1 VSVIPPAGF
10 GAAAWILT
18 GADGTS
24 PFITTMGVEV
34 DPVEDTEVVANH
46 LFNAYAET
54 WLGQTG
60 NVFTL
65 ERCVLTLPIG
75 NGTVGTVEST
85 VPSEIGALS
94 GERCSMSMAL
104 LVNKRTGGIGRRS
117 RGRMFIPGVLP
128 ATAVDTGGN
137 LESTTVASYQQIADI
152 FLAALA
158 ANAAPFPTPT
168 PGVLLHSDA
177 GAPTPVTQL
186 TVSTKVGSLRRRIR

>member
-1 VSVIPPAGF
+1 MSVIPPAGF

-18 GADGTS
+18 GPDGTS

-46 LFNAYAET
+46 LFDVYANS

-65 ERCVLTLPIG
+65 ERCVLTLPVG

-94 GERCSMSMAL
+94 GERCSLSMAL
-104 LVNKRTGGIGRRS
+104 LINKRTGGIGRRS
-117 RGRMFIPGVLP
+117 RGRMFIPGVIP
-128 ATAVDTGGN
+128 ATGVDTGGN
-137 LESTTVASYQQIADI
+137 LESTDVGAYQQVADL
-152 FLAALA
+152 FLAGLA
-158 ANAAPFPTPT
+158 ANAAPFPTST

>member
-1 VSVIPPAGF
+1 VSVTPPAGF
-10 GAAAWILT
+10 GSAAWVLT
-18 GADGTS
+18 GAAGTS

-34 DPVEDTEVVANH
+34 DPAEDTEVVANH
-46 LFNAYAET
+46 LFDVYANS

-65 ERCVLTLPIG
+65 ERCILTLPTAG
-75 NGTVGTVEST
+75 GAVGTVEST

-104 LVNKRTGGIGRRS
+104 LLNKRTAGIGRRS

-137 LESTTVASYQQIADI
+137 LEASDVAAYQQVATL
-152 FLAALA
+152 FLAGLA
-158 ANAAPFPTPT
+158 ANAVPFPTST
-168 PGVLLHSDA
+168 PAVLLHSDL

-186 TVSTKVGSLRRRIR
+186 TVSTKVGTLRRRIR